1 LRVELVNTA
10 VNGLDGD
17 LVIADYHAT
26 GIINGEAID
35 EQNAC
40 LIKVDDGTGQRD
52 DGLSWRSRNCRAPVE
67 FTTRADNSADS
78 PGVRRIALA
87 DADKR

>member
-40 LIKVDDGTGQRD
+40 LMKVDDGH
-52 DGLSWRSRNCRAPVE
+52 GLLWRSRNCRAPVE

>member
-1 LRVELVNTA
+1 MLRVELVNTA

-52 DGLSWRSRNCRAPVE
+52 DGL
-67 FTTRADNSADS
+67 
-78 PGVRRIALA
+78 
-87 DADKR
+87 

>member
-1 LRVELVNTA
+1 LLVSSIGQNEFRARLWATRQASAGTLRVELVNTA

-52 DGLSWRSRNCRAPVE
+52 DGL
-67 FTTRADNSADS
+67 
-78 PGVRRIALA
+78 
-87 DADKR
+87 

>member
-1 LRVELVNTA
+1 ME
-10 VNGLDGD
+10 
-17 LVIADYHAT
+17 I
-26 GIINGEAID
+26 
-35 EQNAC
+35 Q
-40 LIKVDDGTGQRD
+40 K
-52 DGLSWRSRNCRAPVE
+52 LSRAPVE

>member
-35 EQNAC
+35 VQNAC

-52 DGLSWRSRNCRAPVE
+52 DGL
-67 FTTRADNSADS
+67 
-78 PGVRRIALA
+78 
-87 DADKR
+87 